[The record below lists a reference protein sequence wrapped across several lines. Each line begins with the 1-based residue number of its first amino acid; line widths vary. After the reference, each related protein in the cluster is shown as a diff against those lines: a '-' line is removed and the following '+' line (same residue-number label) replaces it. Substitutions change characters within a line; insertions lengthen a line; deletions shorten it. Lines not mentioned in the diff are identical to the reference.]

1 MAGNGHFLY
10 KMNINSLHAA
20 VLKGENCA
28 EKQLFETLTDNFL
41 MFVQHK
47 IWNKQDAQEIVQ
59 DTMTT
64 IAGKY
69 GGVEFEISFAAWAYR
84 ILQNKILHYYRT
96 KKYEANRF
104 APESERESVTPDG
117 AIDPQLRIKL
127 LDCLRQ
133 ISALNLRHARIL
145 NLSYQG
151 YDVAEICDRLSLTP
165 GNCYKLLSRARTALR
180 KCLGIGDEQQ

>member
-1 MAGNGHFLY
+1 
-10 KMNINSLHAA
+10 MNINSLHAA
-20 VLKGENCA
+20 VLRGENCA
-28 EKQLFETLTDNFL
+28 EKKLFETLTDNFL

-59 DTMTT
+59 DTVTT
-64 IAGKY
+64 IASKY
-69 GGVEFEISFAAWAYR
+69 RGVEFEVSFAAWSYR

-96 KKYEANRF
+96 KKYEAERF
-104 APESERESVTPDG
+104 SPDFGQGNTAPGDSVDLE
-117 AIDPQLRIKL
+117 LRMKL
-127 LDCLRQ
+127 LDCLKE

-151 YDVAEICDRLSLTP
+151 YGVAEICDRLSLTE

-180 KCLGIGDEQQ
+180 KCLRIGEVQL